1 MRNYLEITETTKT
14 RQIKK
19 RASSPGPGQ
28 RTPNKVTIQ
37 QLKQSFPDVD
47 DFKARTPKLEKKR
60 KFLIDD
66 NQVRIHSSTSIYLCN
81 DTDHSQED
89 NETFTSESQ
98 EKAPDGAPNPSPN
111 RWARGTP
118 IRETTKNK
126 HSVTIN
132 LEGQKF
138 KQSPPPDQKIFQILV
153 TIAHAKQGYYK
164 HDPLAHKKSRD
175 GDYLARTLGM
185 AGYGAG
191 QIQAALQLHMNDVN
205 LKTQGPSR
213 KIENLCRIN
222 RASQQPPWKLRI
234 MIPDTPSER
243 QAFNNYLVVL
253 NQQSNVLTLDYTG
266 PDKKTGKSNS

>member
-1 MRNYLEITETTKT
+1 MAGERPRATQDDNTTNKTRYPTATYVDFNNPCEITET

-47 DFKARTPKLEKKR
+47 DFKARTPKLEKER
-60 KFLIDD
+60 KCLIDD

-153 TIAHAKQGYYK
+153 TIAHAKQYSY
-164 HDPLAHKKSRD
+164 
-175 GDYLARTLGM
+175 
-185 AGYGAG
+185 
-191 QIQAALQLHMNDVN
+191 
-205 LKTQGPSR
+205 PSFMKATGLETTGLR
-213 KIENLCRIN
+213 K
-222 RASQQPPWKLRI
+222 
-234 MIPDTPSER
+234 
-243 QAFNNYLVVL
+243 
-253 NQQSNVLTLDYTG
+253 
-266 PDKKTGKSNS
+266 